1 MSIASSGASPDGGV
15 PVAVVIPCYRARATL
30 RRALDSVLSQTVR
43 PRELVVVDDASGDG
57 TADALL
63 QIAGGRDDIRV
74 LSHEVNRG
82 PASARNTGWDAAAAK
97 YVAFL
102 DSDDSWHPRK
112 LEVQVR
118 FMEANPGVAAC
129 GHLHVVSEGG
139 IADLRIP
146 ENAAMTEIGF
156 GDLLWRNRFI
166 TSSAMVR
173 RDLPFRFP
181 DGQRHM
187 EDHRLWLEMARAGRR
202 IARIEAPLA
211 AHHKADFG
219 AAGLS
224 GNLPAMERAEL
235 ENYRALHRAGAIGV
249 PMLAVLTAWSLAKFA
264 RRGAIVA
271 VRRLSG

>member
-1 MSIASSGASPDGGV
+1 MSIASSGASPDGV
-15 PVAVVIPCYRARATL
+15 APVAVVIPCYRARATL
-30 RRALDSVLSQTVR
+30 PRALESVLSQTVR

-57 TADALL
+57 TADVLL
-63 QIAGGRDDIRV
+63 QMARGRDDIRI

-82 PASARNTGWDAAAAK
+82 ASSARNTGWDAVTGK

-118 FMEANPGVAAC
+118 FMESNPDVAAC
-129 GHLHVVSEGG
+129 GHLHVVSEDG
-139 IADLRIP
+139 IGDSRLP
-146 ENAAMTEIGF
+146 GNAEIAEIGF

-187 EDHRLWLEMARAGRR
+187 EDHRLWLEMARTGQR
-202 IARIEAPLA
+202 IARIEVPLA
-211 AHHKADFG
+211 AHHKAAFG
-219 AAGLS
+219 AGGLS
-224 GNLPAMERAEL
+224 GNLLAMEKADL
-235 ENYRALHRAGAIGV
+235 ENYRALHRAGAIGT
-249 PMLAVLTAWSLAKFA
+249 PMLAILATWSLAKFV

-271 VRRLSG
+271 ARRGR